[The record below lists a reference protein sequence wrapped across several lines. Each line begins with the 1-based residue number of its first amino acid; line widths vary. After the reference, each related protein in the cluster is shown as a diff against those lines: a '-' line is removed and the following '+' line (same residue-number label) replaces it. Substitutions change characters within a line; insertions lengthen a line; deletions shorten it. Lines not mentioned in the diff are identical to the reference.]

1 MSHVSSPAVI
11 TTFLFAD
18 ALVSS
23 IVISPSVTAL
33 FISVIVSVSPLSYV
47 IVILAPVKSRSSP
60 T

>member
-47 IVILAPVKSRSSP
+47 IHNKKP
-60 T
+60 